1 MGYQELTENQKAGI
15 DYNSSHNGFATV
27 DEYIQMRLVQDAD
40 RGYAE
45 MVSLQVAGI
54 IGKMNAEPTIIPAVE
69 TKVDEEVA
77 VKVEER
83 RLEEAKLAEVKPI
96 EEVIEEVKVP

>member
-1 MGYQELTENQKAGI
+1 MYNDLTENQKAGI

-45 MVSLQVAGI
+45 MVSLQVAG
-54 IGKMNAEPTIIPAVE
+54 NAL
-69 TKVDEEVA
+69 
-77 VKVEER
+77 R
-83 RLEEAKLAEVKPI
+83 RI
-96 EEVIEEVKVP
+96 